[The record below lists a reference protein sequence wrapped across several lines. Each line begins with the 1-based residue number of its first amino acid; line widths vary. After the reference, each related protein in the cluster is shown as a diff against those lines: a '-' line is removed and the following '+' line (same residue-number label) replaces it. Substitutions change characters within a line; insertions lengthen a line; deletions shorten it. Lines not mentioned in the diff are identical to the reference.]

1 MHVLGKVGVWL
12 VVLAAAGSSILT
24 AKLIQ
29 VRNSWTKKAYALH
42 TGYQT
47 LQPKLVVLAEEVTR
61 LEAEKFRAQELWGN
75 YWKDVPTQVQRAAEG
90 VLAVGIGTN
99 HGIREK
105 QVLYGFEILP
115 NGSPVY
121 RGDFTVVTARDVQ
134 AQMQPN
140 WRVRPDDVQTW
151 QPNANWRWRNMIP
164 SGYQPIYDQQ
174 ILAIAKSDDTL
185 TDRKKK
191 LATENNL
198 EMQALAQL
206 ALRDAELVGGDQ
218 LTKDPAVDVE
228 FREGLVAAVEQ
239 TEETR
244 NQVLRKVDEL
254 RRRLRA
260 VQHDVDR
267 LKVDNVELTRKLPQ
281 PETAV
286 GSTKN

>member
-12 VVLAAAGSSILT
+12 VVVAAAASTVLT
-24 AKLIQ
+24 AKLVQ
-29 VRNSWTKKAYALH
+29 VRNSWTKKAYTLQ
-42 TGYQT
+42 TGYQS
-47 LQPKLVVLAEEVTR
+47 LQPKVAALTEEVTR
-61 LEAEKFRAQELWGN
+61 LEAEKFRAQELWGY
-75 YWKDVPTQVQRAAEG
+75 YWKDVPTQVQRAADG
-90 VLAVGIGTN
+90 VLAIGIGTN

-140 WRVRPDDVQTW
+140 WKVRPEDVQTW
-151 QPNANWRWRNMIP
+151 QPNANWRWRNTIP
-164 SGYQPIYDQQ
+164 SGYQPVYDQQ

-191 LATENNL
+191 LATENTL
-198 EMQALAQL
+198 EMQAQAQL
-206 ALRDAELVGGDQ
+206 ALREAELVGGDQ
-218 LTKDPAVDVE
+218 LSKEAAVDVE

-267 LKVDNVELTRKLPQ
+267 LTTENIELTRKLPQ
-281 PETAV
+281 AETAV
-286 GSTKN
+286 GSTKD